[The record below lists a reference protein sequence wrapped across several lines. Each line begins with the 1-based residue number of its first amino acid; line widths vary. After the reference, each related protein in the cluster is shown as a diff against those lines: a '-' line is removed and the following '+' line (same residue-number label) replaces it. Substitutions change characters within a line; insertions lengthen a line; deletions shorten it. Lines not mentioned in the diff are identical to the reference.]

1 MSEDPSFE
9 ILWQL
14 WRKHARK
21 TDGRGKARP
30 TYLKWLQSGADPDD
44 ILDGARYH
52 IRTMQEKD
60 RPYIN
65 LLSVYLN
72 SERWKDECVDE
83 REFQARIEAAKSPD
97 NVVSIKPQLPEHH
110 FSRQWE
116 RRESKA

>member
-1 MSEDPSFE
+1 MSNTEEPTFE
-9 ILWQL
+9 ALWQL

-30 TYLKWLQSGADPDD
+30 TYLKWLQSGADPAD

-83 REFQARIEAAKSPD
+83 REFQARVEERQT
-97 NVVSIKPQLPEHH
+97 NVVSIKAPKSKFLEE
-110 FSRQWE
+110 WE